1 MGRILKGAAYIDRT
15 FTSEKSGFGKNVCME
30 RENLGGSTVVFH
42 PGGRAVVDMTML
54 RVRRCMWG
62 DHRRRQ

>member
-1 MGRILKGAAYIDRT
+1 MGRILKGAVYIDRT

-42 PGGRAVVDMTML
+42 PGGRARGRYDNAPGQTLYV
-54 RVRRCMWG
+54 G
-62 DHRRRQ
+62 